1 MGNIIYLDHAGT
13 TGVAEEVLELMIPY
27 FSDKF
32 GNASSVHAIGQE
44 AKFALDTARETVA
57 TCLNSRVGD
66 VIFTSGGTESDNAA
80 LIGDGLA

>member
-44 AKFALDTARETVA
+44 AKFAPVSYTHLTLPTKA
-57 TCLNSRVGD
+57 
-66 VIFTSGGTESDNAA
+66 
-80 LIGDGLA
+80 